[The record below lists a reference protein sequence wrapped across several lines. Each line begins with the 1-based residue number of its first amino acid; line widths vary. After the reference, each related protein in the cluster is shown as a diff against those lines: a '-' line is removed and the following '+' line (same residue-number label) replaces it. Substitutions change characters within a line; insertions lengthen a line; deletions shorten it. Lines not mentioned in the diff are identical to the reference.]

1 MRDGLDDAQRAAGLD
16 PLSPLVRNDYISAL
30 FYSGRFEAARQE
42 LAKAEQLWPGTGTLL
57 DVKFRYH
64 LRYGDP
70 REALKI
76 VQAEGMEPGMERFLN
91 ARIDPSP
98 ENLRTLKE
106 FMDKRIQTTGVEGLG
121 YYIQTSGEFGW
132 ENDLYDTLLKWP
144 NDEDLGLVADIYFRP
159 TMKAFRND
167 PRFMLLAKRSGL
179 LAYWQESGHWPD
191 YCFEP
196 GLSYDCKKEAAR
208 LLA

>member
-1 MRDGLDDAQRAAGLD
+1 MPNEPPDSIPC
-16 PLSPLVRNDYISAL
+16 PLWSATNYISAL
-30 FYSGRFEAARQE
+30 FYAGRFEAARQE
-42 LAKAEQLWPGTGTLL
+42 LAKAEQLWPGTDTLL

-70 REALKI
+70 KEALKI
-76 VQAEGMEPGMERFLN
+76 VQAEGIELGMERFPQCSHRSKPGKSK
-91 ARIDPSP
+91 A
-98 ENLRTLKE
+98 LKE
-106 FMDKRIQTTGVEGLG
+106 YMDKRIQTAGAEGLG

-144 NDEDLGLVADIYFRP
+144 NDDDLGLVADIYFRP

-196 GLSYDCKKEAAR
+196 GLPYDCKKEAAK